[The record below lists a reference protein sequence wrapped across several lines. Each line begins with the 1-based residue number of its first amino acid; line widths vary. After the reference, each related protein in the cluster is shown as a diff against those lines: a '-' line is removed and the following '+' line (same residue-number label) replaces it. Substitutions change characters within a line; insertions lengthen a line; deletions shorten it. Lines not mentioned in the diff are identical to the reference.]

1 MPYNHLVNN
10 NNSNKK
16 KEEGFAHFGNN
27 SIFSEILKSEG
38 GGNIHI
44 LIGIFDLL
52 QFKEE
57 ELRFYFILKKKDLN
71 FPAPPVLVI
80 NHHSHAEP
88 AGCTGS

>member
-16 KEEGFAHFGNN
+16 KRRICTLRKY

-57 ELRFYFILKKKDLN
+57 ELRFYFIKKKKKDLN

>member
-16 KEEGFAHFGNN
+16 KEGFAHFGNN

-57 ELRFYFILKKKDLN
+57 ELRFYFYLKKKKGFK
-71 FPAPPVLVI
+71 FP
-80 NHHSHAEP
+80 
-88 AGCTGS
+88 CTSSVGN

>member
-16 KEEGFAHFGNN
+16 KEGFAHFGNN

-57 ELRFYFILKKKDLN
+57 ELRFYFIFKKKR
-71 FPAPPVLVI
+71 I
-80 NHHSHAEP
+80 
-88 AGCTGS
+88 